1 VFFGHLGQ
9 FAYSTLDLLDGMQE
23 IDRIEKETCVMNQ
36 SIGNFLLRRLQEAGI
51 RHIFGVPGDYNLE
64 LMQQLEDRREPA
76 WIGNCNELNASYAT
90 DAYARINGL
99 GALIVT
105 HGVGALSAINGIA
118 GAYSEHVP
126 VICICGSIPL
136 RAIQRGELMHH
147 TLADREKGNFCRMF
161 AEVTAAQARLAPEN
175 AVAEIDRLIMMAWRR
190 KLPVYLELPSDIAY
204 LEIDAPDRPIKLEM
218 IPSDQENLKACRELI
233 LERLN
238 AAKSPAF
245 LLDLDASRFCVSGQI
260 MELAERF
267 QMRVATLNCA
277 KGAVPESSPHFAGTY
292 AGIGSSPAT
301 REAIEGSD
309 CLLTVG
315 FRRVESTTGFFTDKL
330 PASAIH
336 LNSSYVDTADKNYQ
350 GVYLAELLQSIV
362 ASSSG
367 IVTKKQPARP
377 SRQPSFAPSNDP
389 LTQDAYWHAMQSFLR
404 PGDVIVVEDGT
415 SSAGFGRL
423 TLPEDCIHI
432 SGAFVWCS
440 IGYATGA
447 LLGAILASPGRRHI
461 LLTGEGSL
469 QMTAQEIST
478 VMRHDLEPFIF
489 VNQNSGYTVE
499 RAVLGKDAKYNDTA
513 NWRYSELPNVFS
525 RDKKAET
532 YVVHTSNELQ
542 KVLDSPHSGMVFVEC
557 VMDKYD
563 APVDLIVGGHAI
575 ADTDYGA
582 RGPQT
587 AVNAQIPLPIRH
599 G

>member
-1 VFFGHLGQ
+1 
-9 FAYSTLDLLDGMQE
+9 M
-23 IDRIEKETCVMNQ
+23 KQ
-36 SIGNFLLRRLQEAGI
+36 SIGNFLLRRLQEAGV
-51 RHIFGVPGDYNLE
+51 RHIFGVPGDYSLE
-64 LMQQLEDRREPA
+64 LMQQLEDRGKPA

-90 DAYARINGL
+90 DAYARINGI
-99 GALIVT
+99 GALVVT
-105 HGVGALSAINGIA
+105 YGVGALSAINGIA

-126 VICICGSIPL
+126 VICICGSLPL
-136 RAIQRGELMHH
+136 RSVQRGDLMHH
-147 TLADREKGNFCRMF
+147 TLADREKGDLCRMF
-161 AEVTAAQARLAPEN
+161 AEVTAAQARLTPEN
-175 AVAEIDRLIMMAWRR
+175 AIAETDRLILTAWRR
-190 KLPVYLELPSDIAY
+190 KLPVYLELPSDISY
-204 LEIDAPDRPIKLEM
+204 LEVDVPERPIKLEM
-218 IPSDQENLKACRELI
+218 IPSDAENLRACTAMI

-245 LLDLDASRFCVSGQI
+245 LLDLDANRFGVSGPI

-267 QMRVATLNCA
+267 QMQVATLNCA
-277 KGAVPESSPHFAGTY
+277 KGAVPETSSRFVGTY
-292 AGIGSSPAT
+292 VGIASSPAT

-315 FRRVESTTGFFTDKL
+315 YRRIEATTGFFTDKL
-330 PASAIH
+330 PASTIQLH
-336 LNSSYVDTADKNYQ
+336 SSYVDTADKNYQ
-350 GVYLAELLQSIV
+350 GIYIAELLRSLV
-362 ASSSG
+362 DSSSG
-367 IVTKKQPARP
+367 KVNKKQPARP
-377 SRQPSFAPSNDP
+377 SKEVPFIRSDDP
-389 LTQDAYWHAMQSFLR
+389 LTQDAYWKAMQNFLR

-423 TLPEDCIHI
+423 TLPEDSIHI

-478 VMRHDLEPFIF
+478 VMRHDLKPFIF

-499 RAVLGKDAKYNDTA
+499 RAVLGKDARYNDIA

-525 RDKKAET
+525 RDRKAET

-563 APVDLIVGGHAI
+563 APVDLILGGHAI
-575 ADTDYGA
+575 AETDYGA

-587 AVNAQIPLPIRH
+587 GVNSQIPMPARH

>member
-1 VFFGHLGQ
+1 
-9 FAYSTLDLLDGMQE
+9 M
-23 IDRIEKETCVMNQ
+23 KEP
-36 SIGNFLLRRLQEAGI
+36 IGNFLLRRLQEAGI

-64 LMQQLEDRREPA
+64 LMQQLEDRGEPA

-90 DAYARINGL
+90 DAYARIKGL
-99 GALIVT
+99 GALSVT
-105 HGVGALSAINGIA
+105 YGVGALSAINGIA

-126 VICICGSIPL
+126 VILICGSLPL
-136 RAIQRGELMHH
+136 RAIQRGDLMHH

-161 AEVTAAQARLAPEN
+161 AEVTAAQARVTPEN
-175 AVAEIDRLIMMAWRR
+175 AVAEVDRLILTAWRR
-190 KLPVYLELPSDIAY
+190 KLPVYLELPSDISY
-204 LEIDAPDRPIKLEM
+204 LEIDVPDLPLKLEM
-218 IPSDQENLKACRELI
+218 IPSEQASLKACTEMI
-233 LERLN
+233 LKRLN

-245 LLDLDASRFCVSGQI
+245 LLDLDAIRFGASGQV

-267 QMRVATLNCA
+267 HMQVATLNCA
-277 KGAVPESSPHFAGTY
+277 KGAVPERSPQFVGTY
-292 AGIGSSPAT
+292 GGMASSPAT

-315 FRRVESTTGFFTDKL
+315 YRRIETTVGFFTDKL

-336 LNSSYVDTADKNYQ
+336 LNSSYVDTADKSYP
-350 GVYLAELLQSIV
+350 GVYIAELLQSIV
-362 ASSSG
+362 DSSSV
-367 IVTKKQPARP
+367 IVTKKEAARPAKQPA
-377 SRQPSFAPSNDP
+377 FAPSNDP
-389 LTQDAYWHAMQSFLR
+389 LTNDPLTQAAYWKAIQGFLR
-404 PGDVIVVEDGT
+404 PGDVIVAEDGA
-415 SSAGFGRL
+415 SSAGMGRL
-423 TLPEDCIHI
+423 TLPQACTYIT
-432 SGAFVWCS
+432 GAFVWCS

-469 QMTAQEIST
+469 QMTAQELST
-478 VMRHDLEPFIF
+478 VMRHDLKPFIF
-489 VNQNSGYTVE
+489 VINNSGYTVE
-499 RAVLGKDAKYNDTA
+499 RAVLGMAAKYNDIA

-532 YVVHTSNELQ
+532 YVVQTGNDLQ

-563 APVDLIVGGHAI
+563 APLDLILGGHAI
-575 ADTDYGA
+575 ADTDFGA

-587 AVNAQIPLPIRH
+587 VVNAQIPLPTRH